1 MTDHAVQSVT
11 ECSTSQDQGIAEVD
25 WDLLRTLGLLGRKA
39 WCYMVVL
46 IQTLIWKSSCKW
58 AKVSCQ
64 CSLHMQANRSTLKK
78 YVFLST
84 CLLCLLSTLQH
95 NSALYSYCERQKLSC
110 INKSINTKRI
120 LTGGDVSVSCSEVL
134 SKKSTLDFNDLCAS
148 RKSGLL
154 QQL

>member
-11 ECSTSQDQGIAEVD
+11 ECSTSQDQRIAEVD
-25 WDLLRTLGLLGRKA
+25 WDLLRTLGLLGRKT

-64 CSLHMQANRSTLKK
+64 CSLHMQANRSTFKK

-84 CLLCLLSTLQH
+84 LSFVYSSAQY
-95 NSALYSYCERQKLSC
+95 SALYSYCERQKLSC
-110 INKSINTKRI
+110 INKSINTKRM

>member
-11 ECSTSQDQGIAEVD
+11 ECSTSQDQRIAEVD
-25 WDLLRTLGLLGRKA
+25 WDLLRTLGLLGRKT

-64 CSLHMQANRSTLKK
+64 CSLHMQANRSTFKK

-84 CLLCLLSTLQH
+84 LSFVYSSAQY
-95 NSALYSYCERQKLSC
+95 SALYSYRERQKLSC